1 MALARGYAMA
11 RHRSALV
18 LFVLE
23 FYGPLTILG
32 HFDAVS
38 YLVVHYYIAIKK
50 RYTSR
55 VMIILLN
62 TSNVEE
68 RQNP

>member
-38 YLVVHYYIAIKK
+38 YLVVHYYIA
-50 RYTSR
+50 
-55 VMIILLN
+55 
-62 TSNVEE
+62 
-68 RQNP
+68 